1 MNKTVN
7 KPNKDSKKPTQ
18 ATIKAKKSLTVLV
31 LAAICFLFSFTL
43 YTNTFHHS
51 YVLDDGGTAID
62 NTLVKKGISG
72 IPTLLKTTY
81 RYGAN
86 NLSDNLYR
94 PISLIM
100 FAIEWEFSPKDPH
113 LNHIINV
120 LFYALSCMLL
130 FIVLHRYFSN
140 IHTLIPF
147 LITLLYIAH
156 PIHTE
161 VVANIKSRDEIMSFF
176 FLLVTL
182 FFLHNY
188 FTKKKTLSLIISLV
202 MFFLAFISK
211 EGVITML
218 FIFPVIAWYFTD
230 AKPKTILIG
239 SLMLVIPAILYILIR
254 HQVLSKYS
262 SSSTFLLMDNFL
274 IGVHDPITHFATVIM
289 LLGKYLL
296 LTIVPYQLVCDY
308 SFNQLPT
315 VGLSN
320 PLFIISLLAYL
331 AIGIYILFNFRKRSP
346 VVFGLLLFIVTIS
359 MYSNLVFHIGTAFG
373 ERLMFLPS
381 LGLCIAFVF
390 IITQLLKVEK
400 YNKIKNELEMLK
412 TKPFF
417 TAICLAIILAFSIKT
432 VARAAEWKSE
442 EVLYGTDI
450 KNAPNSVHLCMWW
463 GNSLFEKAEKETDKA
478 KKEETMHH
486 AIAQLEKGVAIYP
499 TYIECQELLSVAW
512 SDLGDYKKALFY
524 ADNAYKLDS
533 SKAITCHNIG
543 IFCYKLRDLSK
554 AYEFLSKA
562 VVINNNYTDAYLNMG
577 CILGETQKYE
587 EAITEF
593 KNCLR
598 CDPNNTTA
606 YKNLALCYQFLKQ
619 PEEANQWLAKANALE
634 QGK

>member
-7 KPNKDSKKPTQ
+7 KTNKDLKKTTPT
-18 ATIKAKKSLTVLV
+18 TVKTKKSYTVVV
-31 LAAICFLFSFTL
+31 LAAICFLFAFTL

-62 NTLVKKGISG
+62 NALVKKGIAG

-94 PISLIM
+94 PLSLIM
-100 FAIEWEFSPKDPH
+100 FAIEWELSPKNPH

-130 FIVLHRYFSN
+130 FIVLRRYFN
-140 IHTLIPF
+140 KVHTLIPF
-147 LITLLYIAH
+147 LITLFYIEH

-182 FFLHNY
+182 FFLHNW
-188 FTKKKTLSLIISLV
+188 FTKKKIISLIISLV
-202 MFFLAFISK
+202 MFFLSFISK

-230 AKPKTILIG
+230 AKPKTILTG

-254 HQVLSKYS
+254 HQVLAKYS

-274 IGVHDPITHFATVIM
+274 IGVHDPISHFATVVM

-320 PLFIISLLAYL
+320 PLFIISLLVYL
-331 AIGIYILFNFRKRSP
+331 AIGIYIILNFRKRNP
-346 VVFGLLLFIVTIS
+346 IVFGLLLFIVTIS

-390 IITQLLKVEK
+390 IITQLLKVER
-400 YNKIKNELEMLK
+400 YNKIKTVLEILK

-442 EVLYGTDI
+442 EVLYGADI

-463 GNSLFEKAEKETDKA
+463 GNSLFEKANKETDKA
-478 KKEETMHH
+478 KKEETMLQ
-486 AIAQLEKGVAIYP
+486 AIAQLEKGIAIYP
-499 TYIECQELLSVAW
+499 TYLECQELLSVAW

-524 ADNAYKLDS
+524 ADNAFKLDS
-533 SKAITCHNIG
+533 SKAITSHNIG

-554 AYEFLSKA
+554 AYEFLKKA
-562 VVINNNYTDAYLNMG
+562 VILNNNYTDAYLNMG

-598 CDPNNTTA
+598 CDPNNVTA

-634 QGK
+634 QAK